1 MEQAK
6 VVGRMGELPRLPG
19 RDREGVGRTEL
30 MHAAAVEHRRSVED
44 EAERQLAVVTAERE
58 GFAIARAE
66 RPHLGK
72 PARRD
77 TAEKPHRVT
86 LSPGEKA
93 HVVVGMPQA
102 TACEEADS
110 RGIRVYPPG
119 QTDSLH
125 VQWHQTVCTNDEARS
140 SVGPVQPGKTS

>member
-1 MEQAK
+1 VRTLGPICALLTLAALAGCSGGSKEPVASPSSISPACSTR
-6 VVGRMGELPRLPG
+6 GYPG
-19 RDREGVGRTEL
+19 VSFLDANG
-30 MHAAAVEHRRSVED
+30 D
-44 EAERQLAVVTAERE
+44 Q
-58 GFAIARAE
+58 
-66 RPHLGK
+66 LGK